1 MTQTLDKPTDRRFI
15 HSGVSWEKF
24 KLIEAGFDDS
34 PGIRLFYYEGEVEIL
49 AVSQEHET
57 ISRFTGLLLVTYFV
71 DKGIE
76 FKPTGRFTQ
85 EREGVVSA
93 QADESYFLVSEGITP
108 DLCIEVVFNSGIEKK
123 LNRYQALGVPEAWFW
138 EDGRFAIYCLR
149 GDSYE
154 RVSKS
159 EVLPDLDIELLSRCL
174 LMTSRVE
181 AVREFRRGISQS

>member
-1 MTQTLDKPTDRRFI
+1 MTQTLDKSTDRRFI
-15 HSGVSWEKF
+15 HSGVSWEQF
-24 KLIEAGFDDS
+24 KLIEAGFADS

-49 AVSQEHET
+49 AVSLEHET
-57 ISRFTGLLLVTYFV
+57 ISRFTGLLLCTYFA

-93 QADESYFLVSEGITP
+93 QADESYFLGSGGKTP
-108 DLCIEVVFNSGIEKK
+108 DLCIEVIFNSGIEKK
-123 LNRYQALGVPEAWFW
+123 LNRYQALDVPEVWFW
-138 EDGRFAIYCLR
+138 EDGRFAFYCMQ

-159 EVLPDLDIELLSRCL
+159 EILPDLDIELLSRCL

-181 AVREFRRGISQS
+181 AAREFRRGISG